1 MHANIVIGLL
11 LVAVFAHAAL
21 SLRLMRLGARMGRVE
36 AKELE
41 LLRTIA
47 AVQEIGALRG
57 AVTVREIAVP
67 QSHKGEIEPKAEEDP
82 EEQRATL
89 ATAAPTHDAEPGED
103 NEVTTVFDSEAL
115 CHALRSTPWLG
126 PESEAAEP
134 ARHKRSAMFITAF
147 HHPPEKEGTPWPH

>member
-67 QSHKGEIEPKAEEDP
+67 QSFKPEPKAEEDP

-115 CHALRSTPWLG
+115 CHALQSTPWLG
-126 PESEAAEP
+126 ADPEEEEP
-134 ARHKRSAMFITAF
+134 ARHKRSAMLVTAF
-147 HHPPEKEGTPWPH
+147 HHPPKKEGTPWPH

>member
-1 MHANIVIGLL
+1 M
-11 LVAVFAHAAL
+11 FAHAAL
-21 SLRLMRLGARMGRVE
+21 SLRLMRLGARVGRVE

-41 LLRTIA
+41 LLRSIA

-57 AVTVREIAVP
+57 AVTVREIAVS
-67 QSHKGEIEPKAEEDP
+67 QSFKPEPKAEEDP

-126 PESEAAEP
+126 VDPEEEEP
-134 ARHKRSAMFITAF
+134 ARQERSAMLVTAF
-147 HHPPEKEGTPWPH
+147 HHPPEKEGTPWPP

>member
-67 QSHKGEIEPKAEEDP
+67 QSFKPELEAEEDP

-115 CHALRSTPWLG
+115 CHALQSTPWLG
-126 PESEAAEP
+126 ADPEEEEP
-134 ARHKRSAMFITAF
+134 ARHKRSAMFVTAF
-147 HHPPEKEGTPWPH
+147 HHPPEKEGTPWPP

>member
-21 SLRLMRLGARMGRVE
+21 SLRLMRLGTRMGRVE

-67 QSHKGEIEPKAEEDP
+67 QSFKPEPKAEEDP

-115 CHALRSTPWLG
+115 CHALQSTPWLG
-126 PESEAAEP
+126 ADPEEEEP
-134 ARHKRSAMFITAF
+134 ARHERSAMFITAF

>member
-67 QSHKGEIEPKAEEDP
+67 QSFKPEPKAEEDP

-115 CHALRSTPWLG
+115 CHALQSTPWLG
-126 PESEAAEP
+126 ADPEEEEP

>member
-67 QSHKGEIEPKAEEDP
+67 QSFKPEPKAEEDP

-115 CHALRSTPWLG
+115 CHALQSTPWLG
-126 PESEAAEP
+126 ADPEEEEP
-134 ARHKRSAMFITAF
+134 ARHERSAMFITAF

>member
-67 QSHKGEIEPKAEEDP
+67 QSFKPELEAEEDP

-115 CHALRSTPWLG
+115 CHALQSTPWLG
-126 PESEAAEP
+126 PGSEAAEP
-134 ARHKRSAMFITAF
+134 ARQERSAMFVTAF
-147 HHPPEKEGTPWPH
+147 HHPPEKEGTPWPP